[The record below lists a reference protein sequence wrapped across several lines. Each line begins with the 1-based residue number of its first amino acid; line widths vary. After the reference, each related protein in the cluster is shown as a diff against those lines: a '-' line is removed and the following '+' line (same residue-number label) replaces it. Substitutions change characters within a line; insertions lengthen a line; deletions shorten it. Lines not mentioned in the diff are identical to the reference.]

1 MDTKYLEGIFEEDL
15 YYSDYNSQ
23 TIRKSWSKLAL
34 KHYKERVKR
43 ADKEIEELQNKL
55 EKAEQEIIDADI
67 TIRYLNGKLNKSI
80 WTRFKN
86 TRRVIAFRTKCWI
99 KRQVENW

>member
-1 MDTKYLEGIFEEDL
+1 MNTKYLQGIFEEDL
-15 YYSDYNSQ
+15 YYSDYNNDN
-23 TIRKSWSKLAL
+23 IKKSWSKLAL

-67 TIRYLNGKLNKSI
+67 TIRYLNRIINKSI

-86 TRRVIAFRTKCWI
+86 TRRMVAFRMKCWI